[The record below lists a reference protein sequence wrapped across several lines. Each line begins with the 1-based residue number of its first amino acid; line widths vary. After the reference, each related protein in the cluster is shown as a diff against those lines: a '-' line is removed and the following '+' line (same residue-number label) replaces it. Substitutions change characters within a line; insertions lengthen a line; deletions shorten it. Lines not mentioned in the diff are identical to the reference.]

1 MNSSHVTN
9 LTDNLNSQILN
20 NDHYTTIEQKL
31 INQQILIT
39 QYNSFMYWHIYI
51 SDTESKSLK

>member
-1 MNSSHVTN
+1 MNSSQVTN

-20 NDHYTTIEQKL
+20 NEHYTTIEQKL

-39 QYNSFMYWHIYI
+39 QLQFFHVLAHLYF
-51 SDTESKSLK
+51 